1 MLIIDN
7 YDSFTYNI
15 VEYVRIL
22 GMEPIVIRNDEL
34 TLNEISKLN
43 FNSIILSPG
52 YGNPDNSG
60 VTLDVIDKFY
70 KTRPILGICLGHQ
83 CIAKYFG
90 ANIIQAKEP
99 CHGKTTNIFF
109 DKNCPIYNSF
119 EQGFQATRYHSLIV
133 DNSSVNL
140 PLKINAKTKDNIIM
154 GLEVENTQTYGV
166 QFHPEAIL
174 TTNGIN
180 IIENFIKLK

>member
-22 GMEPIVIRNDEL
+22 GIEPIVIRNDEL

-90 ANIIQAKEP
+90 KVLEKMLLTGEVQQIV
-99 CHGKTTNIFF
+99 IFF
-109 DKNCPIYNSF
+109 
-119 EQGFQATRYHSLIV
+119 
-133 DNSSVNL
+133 
-140 PLKINAKTKDNIIM
+140 
-154 GLEVENTQTYGV
+154 
-166 QFHPEAIL
+166 
-174 TTNGIN
+174 
-180 IIENFIKLK
+180 